1 MAANKAHVFRARLRG
16 HGEAL
21 YHKANILVNGVTLRL
36 FAAIVEA
43 PEHLVDTG
51 RARGGWMI
59 AVEVPGDDVPP
70 EITRAGAS
78 KSPLPIPSSDP
89 FLSVLSAAT
98 LEQKRVVYN
107 NVEYIVW
114 IELGTD
120 TREGMHVVRAAIA
133 RLLGESAEAA

>member
-1 MAANKAHVFRARLRG
+1 MAANRAHVFKARLKG
-16 HGEAL
+16 WGDGL
-21 YHKANILVNGVTLRL
+21 YLKANMVVNGVTLRV

-43 PEHLVDTG
+43 PEHLIDTG
-51 RARGGWMI
+51 RARGGWAI
-59 AVEVPGDDVPP
+59 AVESPGDHLPP
-70 EITRAGAS
+70 VVERGG
-78 KSPLPIPSSDP
+78 PVMDLPSSGP
-89 FLSVLSAAT
+89 YLSLLATAT

-120 TREGMHVVRAAIA
+120 KMEGMHVVQAAIA